1 MESASGDAS
10 TTVLQI
16 RSITGVDVELPV
28 AGPGG
33 RSFAFIIDWH
43 IRTLLALAW
52 YVVGTL
58 ALLGS
63 LDLEAAGV
71 SRHGY
76 VFVVVLPATAIY
88 FLYHPVLELAMQ
100 GRTPGKRMA
109 GVRIVTSAGAVPGAG
124 AILVRNVLRLV
135 DSLPGV
141 YAVGLAATVF
151 SRQSVRIGDM
161 AAGTLLIYEDDG
173 AGDTFERLKSD
184 AIARVGLS
192 NVQLVEEVLDRWAE
206 LDSAK
211 RVDLGRRLLER
222 LGEPE
227 PRSEAAVEAALERIA
242 GR

>member
-1 MESASGDAS
+1 MESA
-10 TTVLQI
+10 LQI

-52 YVVGTL
+52 YVVGTV

-76 VFVVVLPATAIY
+76 TFAVVLPAAAIY
-88 FLYHPVLELAMQ
+88 FFYHPVLELAMQ

-109 GVRIVTSAGAVPGAG
+109 GVRIVTGTGAVPGTG
-124 AILVRNVLRLV
+124 AILIRNVLRLV

-173 AGDTFERLKSD
+173 VGDTFKRLKSD
-184 AIARVGLS
+184 SIARVGLS

-211 RVDLGRRLLER
+211 RTDLGRRLLER
-222 LGEPE
+222 LGEPD
-227 PRSEAAVEAALERIA
+227 PRSEADVEAALKRIA